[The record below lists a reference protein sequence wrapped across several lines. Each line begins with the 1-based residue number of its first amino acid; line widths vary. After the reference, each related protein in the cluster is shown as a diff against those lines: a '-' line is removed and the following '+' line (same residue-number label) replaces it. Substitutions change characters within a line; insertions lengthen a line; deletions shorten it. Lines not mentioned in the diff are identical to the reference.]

1 LMREN
6 GGGHVWSVHGSQF
19 LVNFGLKTV

>member
-1 LMREN
+1 LMRED
-6 GGGHVWSVHGSQF
+6 GGGHVWSVHDGQF